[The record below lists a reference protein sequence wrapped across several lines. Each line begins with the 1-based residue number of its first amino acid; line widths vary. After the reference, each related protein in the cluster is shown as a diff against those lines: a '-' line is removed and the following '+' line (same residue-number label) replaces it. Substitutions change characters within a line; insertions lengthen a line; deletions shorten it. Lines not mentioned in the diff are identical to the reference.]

1 MSEPVLCDFVW
12 FTSEHYPACLDLIKR
27 LTPEE
32 CAARDKFFGL
42 EEWENVP
49 IPDSTGK
56 IVGSGFC
63 ICRDAFGFSHFFKPG
78 RQKNGKALIAEQMM
92 LETIKPGLVVGN
104 VLHNV
109 LESEE
114 FKKDEAAHKTLN
126 AQMAE
131 KRVIEDGKKKEQL
144 LIQAQGAHH
153 RFLITAAHFSGIR
166 EPSKI
171 RGDEL
176 SDIYY
181 AAEMMNKELPNYD
194 KWMDRFGPKI
204 PNQEIPTDFH
214 AYVAQGKAAVIAPR
228 KEIVRPLQ

>member
-1 MSEPVLCDFVW
+1 MPEQVLCDFVW
-12 FTSEHYPACLDLIKR
+12 LTPEHYPACLDLIKR

-63 ICRDAFGFSHFFKPG
+63 ICRDAFGFRNFFKPG
-78 RQKNGKALIAEQMM
+78 KQKNGKALIAEQMM
-92 LETIKPGLVVGN
+92 LETVKPGLVVGN
-104 VLHNV
+104 VIHKI

-114 FKKDEAAHKTLN
+114 FKKEEAAHRKMN
-126 AQMAE
+126 AQLAE
-131 KRVIEDGKKKEQL
+131 KRAVENQNKEERRL
-144 LIQAQGAHH
+144 AEAQGAHH
-153 RFLITAAHFSGIR
+153 RFLVTAAHFSGIR

-176 SDIYY
+176 ADIFH
-181 AAEMMNKELPNYD
+181 AAELMNKELPDYER
-194 KWMDRFGPKI
+194 WMGKFGPQM
-204 PNQEIPTDFH
+204 PDETVPTDFH
-214 AYVAQGKAAVIAPR
+214 QYIAQAKAALIAPR
-228 KEIVRPLQ
+228 KEIVRQLQ